1 MKFRRLGFRLVRIGI
16 ILGENKNEQGATA
29 PSTGRD
35 EMTKQQK
42 KANKNHKLILGLK
55 QLLAEVNTDL
65 TMMPAD
71 EVECQIELINQAH
84 LIHTEYKKVVDAWLL
99 DTSVKNERI

>member
-1 MKFRRLGFRLVRIGI
+1 M
-16 ILGENKNEQGATA
+16 A
-29 PSTGRD
+29 
-35 EMTKQQK
+35 KQQK

-71 EVECQIELINQAH
+71 GVECQIELINQAH

-99 DTSVKNERI
+99 DTSVKDIAEKAEELRRQGKTADMFKTMFGQD